1 MLTVRGA
8 FGLPVFLCYNQI
20 MKLKQLIKI
29 QHPETHVCLYSGTD
43 IKDKSDLLYDGT
55 AGEIDLEKYGDYD
68 IFYVGGAADQPIG
81 MRYWINKNESE

>member
-1 MLTVRGA
+1 MGSL
-8 FGLPVFLCYNQI
+8 FFLYYNQI

-29 QHPETHVCLYSGTD
+29 QHPETRVCLYSGTD

-55 AGEIDLEKYGDYD
+55 AGEIDLEKYGEYD